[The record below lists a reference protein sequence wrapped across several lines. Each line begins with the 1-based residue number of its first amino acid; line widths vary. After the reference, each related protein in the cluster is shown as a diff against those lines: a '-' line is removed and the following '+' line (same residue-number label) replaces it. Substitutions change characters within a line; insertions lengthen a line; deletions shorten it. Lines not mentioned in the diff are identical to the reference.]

1 MNENKNATLQK
12 LAAAAPLLEAIA
24 RTENFTSAAQEL
36 GIQQSAVSHKI
47 RTLETMLGFALF
59 TRTTRKVAPT
69 HQGALIC
76 KACRVSTDAI
86 ASALTEATRLGQA
99 EATVLSLPSSLAMKW
114 LVPAMARAQERGLAI
129 TLDIDD
135 RLAALGQT
143 GMPHAAI
150 RFGTGPYPG
159 LHTTLLSKC
168 HVMPVTHARLASSLR
183 PKAGRKTVLLRDI
196 TAEQDGT
203 SVTWLDY
210 LGDDFDATRFDMSM
224 TFGRSDLVLQAAI
237 AGVGHALGRTLLVE
251 NDLDA
256 GLVLLSAP
264 MVAIKSRYWL
274 VTTADFAATKAYA
287 GLAKWLQ
294 AEVRRSKATLDAQ
307 WAALSSPT

>member
-1 MNENKNATLQK
+1 MTDEKKATLQK

-24 RTENFTSAAQEL
+24 RTANFTSAAQEL

-47 RTLETMLGFALF
+47 RALETVLGFALF
-59 TRTTRKVAPT
+59 IRTTRKVAPT

-99 EATVLSLPSSLAMKW
+99 ESTVLSLPSSLAMKW
-114 LVPAMARAQERGLAI
+114 LVPAMTRAQERGLAI
-129 TLDIDD
+129 TLDIED
-135 RLAALGQT
+135 RLAALGET

-168 HVMPVTHARLASSLR
+168 HIMPVAHARLASSLR
-183 PKAGRKTVLLRDI
+183 SKAGKKSVLLRDI

-203 SVTWLDY
+203 SGTWQDY
-210 LGDDFDATRFDMSM
+210 LGDDFDTTRFDMSM

-256 GLVLLSAP
+256 GLVSLSAP
-264 MVAIKSRYWL
+264 MVAIRARYWL

-287 GLAKWLQ
+287 GLAKWLH

-307 WAALSSPT
+307 CAV